1 MIEGEY
7 KAMGR
12 RPKLTKEMI
21 DKAHKLIKQGNYVN
35 VAITYLGITEG
46 TYYNWVNKGERD
58 EKAIEEWLKHNEITI
73 CEAEAKTDP
82 DEITYIYKAGSRG
95 RKKKES

>member
-1 MIEGEY
+1 MVR
-7 KAMGR
+7 A
-12 RPKLTKEMI
+12 
-21 DKAHKLIKQGNYVN
+21 IK
-35 VAITYLGITEG
+35 TPE
-46 TYYNWVNKGERD
+46 D

-73 CEAEAKTDP
+73 CEAEDKTDP

>member
-1 MIEGEY
+1 MVSLSL
-7 KAMGR
+7 GR
-12 RPKLTKEMI
+12 RRRILMVR
-21 DKAHKLIKQGNYVN
+21 AIK
-35 VAITYLGITEG
+35 TPE
-46 TYYNWVNKGERD
+46 D